1 MTRAILATAF
11 LLGAAA
17 IIWMGA
23 IFVGS
28 DALALT
34 ITAVIGGVY
43 LLGFIELVQFRQAT
57 ATLSNALKK
66 LNQPIDDLSAWL
78 QQLHPSLQNPA
89 QARIEGER
97 VGLPSPIVTPY
108 LVGLLVMLGLL
119 GTFVGMV
126 DTLKG
131 AVAALQGTNELE
143 AIRAGLAAPIQGL
156 GLAFGTSVAGVAASA
171 MLGLMS
177 TLSRRERMMATRQLD
192 QHIAGSLRVFSLS
205 YNRQQTYQAL
215 QQQADALPAVAET
228 LNTLSQSLETM
239 GQQLAETLTS
249 NQNQFQQSVEQHY
262 QQLATKVEQN
272 LQTAIEA
279 NSRLAADTSKQ
290 CVDSIQ
296 PLLSEK
302 LTATLS
308 SISSELNN
316 HCEQTQQNLSSVAA
330 EQLSALSAQM
340 LSTSNKLLEQQA
352 TSDEQRLTSFSE
364 QLKQT
369 QQQTNTQLNDT
380 ANKVQH
386 SVEKIAAQQQ
396 TTVTNISDEFGALAK
411 SLGQQWQQSGEQAQA
426 QQQQLSSTWQNQ
438 AQTLADSNR
447 QQAEQLL
454 TDISALLASS
464 EQLVQR
470 RIDTEDQWLDQYQQR
485 MQTLTDALGHDL
497 KTLISEEQ
505 KRGQLSDQQLQNLQT
520 TATENLS
527 KLGQALEQPMSR
539 LIATASETPKAAAE
553 VIAQLREEIS
563 NNMARDNQ
571 LLIERQQVLEQLQ
584 QLSGSMQQS
593 TLEQQQSINTL
604 VESSGGLLQ
613 QVSVQLTEQLDNKT
627 ETLNEISANFA
638 NSANEMASLGDAFST
653 AVQLFSESN
662 TTMVDTLSHLEQ
674 SLDQNSNRSDEQ
686 LGYYVAQAR
695 EIIDHSILSQKQM
708 LEQLQQLGK
717 QENLFADDVA
727 D

>member
-1 MTRAILATAF
+1 MTRAILAIAF

-17 IIWMGA
+17 VIWMGA

-57 ATLSNALKK
+57 ATLANALNK
-66 LNQPIDDLSAWL
+66 LHEPIDDLSSWL
-78 QQLHPSLQNPA
+78 QQLHPSLQNPT

-192 QHIAGSLRVFSLS
+192 QHIAGSLKNFSLS

-228 LNTLSQSLETM
+228 LHTLSRSIEQM
-239 GQQLAETLTS
+239 GQQLAETLTT
-249 NQNQFQQSVEQHY
+249 NQNQFQQNVEQHY
-262 QQLATKVEQN
+262 QQLATNVEHK

-296 PLLSEK
+296 PLLTQTMSS
-302 LTATLS
+302 TLS
-308 SISSELNN
+308 SISSELSN
-316 HCEQTQQNLSSVAA
+316 HCEQTQQHLSAVAT

-340 LSTSNKLLEQQA
+340 LNTSNKLLEQQA
-352 TSDEQRLTSFSE
+352 SSDEQRLTSFSE

-369 QQQTNTQLNDT
+369 QQQSNSQLSDT
-380 ANKVQH
+380 ANSLQH
-386 SVEKIAAQQQ
+386 SVEKIAEQQQ
-396 TTVTNISDEFGALAK
+396 TTMSHISDKFGVLATT
-411 SLGQQWQQSGEQAQA
+411 LGQQWQHSSEQALA
-426 QQQQLSSTWQNQ
+426 QQQQLSANWQNQ
-438 AQTLADSNR
+438 AQTLAETNR
-447 QQAEQLL
+447 LQANQLL
-454 TDISALLASS
+454 TDIGTLLANS

-470 RIDTEDQWLDQYQQR
+470 RIDTEDQWLDQHQQR
-485 MQTLTDALGHDL
+485 MQTLTEALSCDL

-505 KRGQLSDQQLQNLQT
+505 KRSQLADQQLQNLQT
-520 TATENLS
+520 SATENLS
-527 KLGQALEQPMSR
+527 QLGRALEEPMSR

-553 VIAQLREEIS
+553 VIAQLREEMS
-563 NNMARDNQ
+563 NNVERDNQ
-571 LLIERQQVLEQLQ
+571 LLKERQQVLEQLQ
-584 QLSGSMQQS
+584 QLSASMQQS
-593 TLEQQQSINTL
+593 TFEQQQSINTL

-627 ETLNEISANFA
+627 DTLNEISANFA

-674 SLDQNSNRSDEQ
+674 SLEQSSNRSDEQ
-686 LGYYVAQAR
+686 LAYYVAQAR

-708 LEQLQQLGK
+708 LEQLQQLGR
-717 QENLFADDVA
+717 QENLFADTA